1 MDKFDVII
9 VGGGPAGST
18 CANFLG
24 NENINVA
31 LFDHSHPREKPCG
44 GGLSYK
50 AIEKFNI
57 PEKVADLICD
67 RFVIGDHKGINIE
80 VITRNKSF
88 LVMREKFDKYLLDE
102 ARKKNILYFKERVTS
117 VNRRNSNWIVKTK
130 KRTALAKL

>member
-24 NENINVA
+24 TTNMNVA
-31 LFDHSHPREKPCG
+31 LFDCSHPREKPCG
-44 GGLSYK
+44 GGISFK
-50 AIEKFNI
+50 AVKKFNI
-57 PEKVADLICD
+57 PENIADQICD

-80 VITRNKSF
+80 VITKNSSF

-102 ARKKNILYFKERVTS
+102 AMKKNVTFF
-117 VNRRNSNWIVKTK
+117 RKG
-130 KRTALAKL
+130 